1 MAILFDDGK
10 NNGAGIQVTLDL
22 APSSA
27 FGDANM
33 PIKLGDG
40 NFGAVFSATGG
51 NQNLA
56 VKVIYKHQV
65 PDLPPSDGTTPVN
78 QQIVDAVNYKRSRVE
93 DELKVRERI
102 FDRLSN
108 PETPHPEY
116 AALVGNFGQHLVLPI
131 VYHLAFDEAKDFK
144 PFAAQYLAANIEFS
158 QYAYAMP
165 RFEGSLKD
173 LMDYPAPDASNGAR
187 TGYGKLEKV
196 VMRERERSAI
206 PIIKDVAAGLR
217 VLHAAGFRHQDIKPA
232 NVYYRFDANDNI
244 EFCLGDLGFLN
255 PEPTALAGSVL
266 ASTDA
271 LAIGTKHYR
280 SVEQIDFSDTAEV
293 SVTPLDGTN
302 VVELTSYD
310 PKFVHTNISVG
321 DLIVFPKSASKYQY
335 PITTFE
341 VVDQTDSDQ
350 QPYVRL
356 EFEVSADGQIG
367 GAGVLPEERTQA
379 SFIKN
384 PTARTDLFGLGG
396 LLFDVLTAGD
406 SPERFYELLRKFD
419 VKGDSLQDKIL
430 NYYDNWKADQHVDPD
445 VSAIFKRVK
454 GSNGSTPVS
463 LEVLTFLLKCCAS
476 ECSDSFF
483 NAYDFDKHFAD
494 GQPTPWARIGVEIT
508 RIEGLISAET
518 HNDRNVNALTRP
530 GDDIPR
536 IEPEPQE
543 EPDIAHDVLSLL
555 RTLSA
560 VDPNDA
566 VATRDRWLRGIAF
579 LGRAQDHLG
588 TVAARL
594 ETADGP
600 RGHDGTAYISL
611 APQHTIIEQG
621 KSLYWKGDLAQV
633 SWHSLTQKLRSLD
646 SLVCS
651 LELHQS
657 LYQPI
662 WWPSRM
668 RRVIL
673 SPTGDISH
681 SDEAKSDQTIEQAK
695 NETSEKTKLPSTHGA
710 SNKIE
715 LNLKYSGFTLA
726 WKGIANG
733 DYLILVDDKN
743 IKTVLKIIRTQDQN
757 VTCEILGNSSGD
769 AEKTLLDKWEP
780 SVAFHGYAIKSF
792 NSVDYMAG
800 MFAIYMFHALFY
812 ASSMKGVT
820 DFDNLVSTHA
830 INFPVG
836 DKIQL
841 PSAFA
846 NSQGS
851 ARVRFFGRAKGHPE
865 NATDQVKL
873 HSCALACWLMLGG
886 YRHGVTDEEARH
898 RITDEISKW
907 WTSTVVAVFATSADV
922 SQIDYAKNMPIPDGM
937 TKNLK
942 PNLSLSG
949 VSTDSW
955 REMVKSYLG
964 PAYKA

>member
-10 NNGAGIQVTLDL
+10 NDGAGTAVTLEL
-22 APSSA
+22 KPSDA
-27 FGDANM
+27 FAGAEM
-33 PIKLGDG
+33 PVKLGDG

-51 NQNLA
+51 NRNLA

-65 PDLPPSDGTTPVN
+65 PDLPPSDGKTPVN
-78 QQIVDAVNYKRSRVE
+78 QQIIDAVNYKRSRVE

-102 FDRLSN
+102 FFRLSN
-108 PETPHPEY
+108 PVNPHPEY
-116 AALVGNFGQHLVLPI
+116 AALVVNFDQHLVLPI
-131 VYHLAFDEAKDFK
+131 VYHVGFNSAADFE
-144 PFAAQYLAANIEFS
+144 PFAAKYKDANIEFS
-158 QYAYAMP
+158 EYAYAMP
-165 RFEGSLKD
+165 RFQGSLKD
-173 LMDYPAPDASNGAR
+173 LMDYPAPGASNGAR

-196 VMRERERSAI
+196 VMRERERSAM
-206 PIIKDVAAGLR
+206 PLIKDVAAGLR

-232 NVYYRFDANDNI
+232 NVYYRYSAINNI

-293 SVTPLDGTN
+293 SVTLIEGAN
-302 VVELTSYD
+302 VVELKSYD
-310 PKFVHTNISVG
+310 PKFVHTNIAVG

-335 PITTFE
+335 PITKFE
-341 VVDQTDSDQ
+341 VVDQTDGDQ
-350 QPYVRL
+350 QPHVRL
-356 EFEVSADGQIG
+356 EFEVPPDGQG
-367 GAGVLPEERTQA
+367 GAAGILPEERTQA

-419 VKGDSLQDKIL
+419 VKNDSIQDKIL

-454 GSNGSTPVS
+454 GPNGSTPVS

-483 NAYDFDKHFAD
+483 KAYGFDQPFKD
-494 GQPTPWARIGVEIT
+494 GAETPWEKIGLEIT
-508 RIEGLISAET
+508 RIEEKIGAQT
-518 HNDRNVNALTRP
+518 YGGRNVNALTRP
-530 GDDIPR
+530 GDVTPE
-536 IEPEPQE
+536 IEPEPPQ

-555 RTLSA
+555 RNLSA
-560 VDPNDA
+560 ADPSDA

-588 TVAARL
+588 AVSAQL

-600 RGHDGTAYISL
+600 RGADGTAYISL
-611 APQHTIIEQG
+611 APQHTRIEPG
-621 KSLYWKGDLAQV
+621 RSLYWKGDLAQV
-633 SWHSLTQKLRSLD
+633 SWRALTQKLRSLD

-673 SPTGDISH
+673 SPTGDGARGG
-681 SDEAKSDQTIEQAK
+681 EPRADQTRKKAK
-695 NETSEKTKLPSTHGA
+695 PQSAQEAAKG
-710 SNKIE
+710 IE

-726 WKGIANG
+726 WKGIAKG

-743 IKTVLKIIRTQDQN
+743 IKTVLKIIAIQDQN
-757 VTCEILGNSSGD
+757 VTCKSLGNRSGD
-769 AEKTLLDKWEP
+769 AEKTLLEQWDP
-780 SVAFHGYAIKSF
+780 GVAFQGYAIKAF

-800 MFAIYMFHALFY
+800 MYAIYMFHALFY

-820 DFDNLVSTHA
+820 DFDNAVSARA
-830 INFPVG
+830 IHFPVG
-836 DKIQL
+836 DDLTL

-846 NSQGS
+846 KSQG
-851 ARVRFFGRAKGHPE
+851 AAGGRFFWRAKGQTKS
-865 NATDQVKL
+865 ATHRVAL

-886 YRHGVTDEEARH
+886 YRQGGTDEEARN
-898 RITDEISKW
+898 RITEEISKW
-907 WTSTVVAVFATSADV
+907 WTATGAAVFKTSADL
-922 SQIDYAKNMPIPDGM
+922 SQIDYAKNMPIPDAV

-942 PNLSLSG
+942 PDLTWSG
-949 VSTDSW
+949 VTTDTW

-964 PAYKA
+964 PALKA

>member
-1 MAILFDDGK
+1 
-10 NNGAGIQVTLDL
+10 
-22 APSSA
+22 
-27 FGDANM
+27 M
-33 PIKLGDG
+33 PVKLGDG

-51 NQNLA
+51 NENLA

-108 PETPHPEY
+108 PDTPHPEY
-116 AALVGNFGQHLVLPI
+116 AALVGSFGQHLVLPI
-131 VYHLAFDEAKDFK
+131 VYHVAFDEAEDFK
-144 PFAAQYLAANIEFS
+144 PFANQYQNANIEFS
-158 QYAYAMP
+158 QFAYAMP

-173 LMDYPAPDASNGAR
+173 LMDYPAPDAPTAGR
-187 TGYGKLEKV
+187 TGYGRLEKV
-196 VMRERERSAI
+196 VMKERERSAI

-232 NVYYRFDANDNI
+232 NVYYRFDGAHGI

-302 VVELTSYD
+302 DVELISHD

-321 DLIVFPKSASKYQY
+321 DLVVFPKSASKYQY
-335 PITTFE
+335 PITKFE
-341 VVDQTDSDQ
+341 IIDQGDNDQ
-350 QPYVRL
+350 PPHVRL
-356 EFEVSADGQIG
+356 EFEVSSEGENGEADI
-367 GAGVLPEERTQA
+367 LPEERTQA

-430 NYYDNWKADQHVDPD
+430 NYYDNWKAEQHVDPD

-454 GSNGSTPVS
+454 GPNGSAPVS

-483 NAYDFDKHFAD
+483 NAYHFDKPFVD
-494 GQPTPWARIGVEIT
+494 GQPTPWERIGLEIS

-518 HNDRNVNALTRP
+518 YKGRDVNALTKL
-530 GDDIPR
+530 GDVTPNIVL
-536 IEPEPQE
+536 EPPE
-543 EPDIAHDVLSLL
+543 ERETSRDVLSLL
-555 RTLSA
+555 RSLSA
-560 VDPNDA
+560 TDTDDA
-566 VATRDRWLRGIAF
+566 VAIRDRWLRGIAF
-579 LGRAQDHLG
+579 LGRAKDHLG
-588 TVAARL
+588 MVSAKL
-594 ETADGP
+594 DEFDGP
-600 RGHDGTAYISL
+600 CGEDGTAYISL
-611 APQHTIIEQG
+611 APQHTTIEPG
-621 KSLYWKGDLAQV
+621 RSLYWKGDLAQV
-633 SWHSLTQKLRSLD
+633 SWRALTQKLRSLD

-673 SPTGDISH
+673 SHTGDRVNG
-681 SDEAKSDQTIEQAK
+681 DESNTDKSTARTTRETPTKPHVRAEAA
-695 NETSEKTKLPSTHGA
+695 NEL
-710 SNKIE
+710 E
-715 LNLKYSGFTLA
+715 LTLKYSGFTLA
-726 WKGIANG
+726 WKGIAEG

-743 IKTVLKIIRTQDQN
+743 IKTALKIIHTQDQT
-757 VTCEILGNSSGD
+757 VTCEILGHPSGD
-769 AEKTLLDKWEP
+769 AERTLPDNWEP
-780 SVAFHGYAIKSF
+780 SNAFQGYAIKSF

-836 DKIQL
+836 DEIQL

-846 NSQGS
+846 NSQSS
-851 ARVRFFGRAKGHPE
+851 ARFGFFGRAKGHPKST
-865 NATDQVKL
+865 TDQVKL

-907 WTSTVVAVFATSADV
+907 WTATVVAVFATSSDV
-922 SQIDYAKNMPIPDGM
+922 SQIDYAKNTPIPDGV
-937 TKNLK
+937 TKNLN
-942 PNLSLSG
+942 PNLSWSG

-955 REMVKSYLG
+955 REMVISYLG
-964 PAYKA
+964 PTYKA